1 MAARAICCR
10 RAAALAIAFAL
21 AACSAPPPTA
31 AVVATALPQ
40 PTATPV
46 PPTAAPAARVLTICL
61 ENEPASLYIFS
72 EAGRGWN
79 HVQEALRDGPIDRRS
94 FGRQPV
100 ILESLPDWEN
110 GDVTLESVLVD
121 PGAGLV
127 TANGDLDRLAAGV
140 PYWTPEMERVLAQ
153 ADKAVT
159 TIQVRVTFRLRADVR
174 WSDGAPLTADDSV
187 FGFEIGSAAA
197 TPGSKLAAWRT
208 ASYSASAEHTIT
220 WVGQPG
226 YYPADVLEH
235 LAEPLARHA
244 YGNLDAAQLLTDE
257 QANRAPLGWGAF
269 QVAQWEPGLLRLVRN
284 KYYFRAAAGLP
295 RVDEV
300 HFVTLADESA
310 ALSAVAGGECQ
321 IAVRDSWEAWE
332 DSADA
337 LLAAQASGQLAV
349 QLVPGPVLE
358 QLGFGI
364 LMAPGLQRKAGTDLF
379 QAVPLRRALAHC
391 VDREA
396 LAAAA
401 QWGQGSAAAGFVP
414 AAHPLQ
420 PAPAGSALPAY
431 DVQRGQALLD
441 AAGWLPAVDS
451 GVRYRQGR
459 ALRLRYAVNFPLSN
473 SGFLRQAVAE
483 LLRTQLRACG
493 VDLQV
498 QPFAST
504 DLYGEFPAG
513 VLFGRQ
519 FDLAQFAWLQ
529 PGEPRCE
536 LFTSAELPGLTNP
549 GGSNYTGYRSAA
561 YDSAC
566 STARFART
574 QAAARAAHWAAQQL
588 LLDELPA
595 LPLFF
600 RLRIAVAQ
608 PGVRGLQLDA
618 SQPSP
623 LWNIEELDFAAPY

>member
-1 MAARAICCR
+1 M
-10 RAAALAIAFAL
+10 
-21 AACSAPPPTA
+21 
-31 AVVATALPQ
+31 
-40 PTATPV
+40 
-46 PPTAAPAARVLTICL
+46 
-61 ENEPASLYIFS
+61 
-72 EAGRGWN
+72 
-79 HVQEALRDGPIDRRS
+79 
-94 FGRQPV
+94 
-100 ILESLPDWEN
+100 LES
-110 GDVTLESVLVD
+110 
-121 PGAGLV
+121 
-127 TANGDLDRLAAGV
+127 
-140 PYWTPEMERVLAQ
+140 
-153 ADKAVT
+153 
-159 TIQVRVTFRLRADVR
+159 
-174 WSDGAPLTADDSV
+174 
-187 FGFEIGSAAA
+187 
-197 TPGSKLAAWRT
+197 
-208 ASYSASAEHTIT
+208 
-220 WVGQPG
+220 
-226 YYPADVLEH
+226 

-244 YGNLDAAQLLTDE
+244 YGNLDAAQLLADE

-269 QVAQWEPGLLRLVRN
+269 RVAQWEPGLLRLVRN
-284 KYYFRAAAGLP
+284 KYYFRAAEGLP

-300 HFVTLADESA
+300 HFRTLPDESV

-337 LLAAQASGQLAV
+337 LLAAQSSGQLAV

-364 LMAPGLQRKAGTDLF
+364 LMAPGMQRKAGADLF
-379 QAVPLRRALAHC
+379 QAVALRQALAHC

-396 LAAAA
+396 LADAA

-414 AAHPLQ
+414 AAQPLQ
-420 PAPAGSALPAY
+420 PAPAGSALPEF
-431 DVQRGQALLD
+431 DVERGQALLQD
-441 AAGWLPAVDS
+441 AGWLPAGDS
-451 GVRYRQGR
+451 GVRFRQGR
-459 ALRLRYAVNFPLSN
+459 ALRQRYAVNFPLSN

-498 QPFAST
+498 QPFTSA

-536 LFTSAELPGLTNP
+536 LFTSAELPGAANP

-574 QAAARAAHWAAQQL
+574 RAAAQAAHAAAQQL
-588 LLDELPA
+588 LIDELPA

-600 RLRIAVAQ
+600 RLRIGVAQ

-623 LWNIEELDFAAPY
+623 LWNIEELDFAAPS

>member
-1 MAARAICCR
+1 MAAGAAR
-10 RAAALAIAFAL
+10 RGAALAFAL
-21 AACSAPPPTA
+21 LFAAACGGQPPAVAVVPTA
-31 AVVATALPQ
+31 SPQ
-40 PTATPV
+40 PTVTPV
-46 PPTAAPAARVLTICL
+46 PPTAVPAPRVLTVCL
-61 ENEPASLYIFS
+61 ENEPASLYIYS
-72 EAGRGWN
+72 AAGRGWN

-94 FGRQPV
+94 FGRQPI
-100 ILESLPDWEN
+100 ILERLPDWEN
-110 GDVTLESVLVD
+110 GDVTLESVVVAA
-121 PGAGLV
+121 GAGLV
-127 TANGDLDRLAAGV
+127 TADGDLDRVAAGV
-140 PYWTPEMERVLAQ
+140 PYWTPDMERVLAR
-153 ADKAVT
+153 ADTAVT
-159 TIQVRVTFRLRADVR
+159 TIQMRVTFRLREDVR

-187 FGFEIGSAAA
+187 FGFEIGLAAE

-208 ASYSASAEHTIT
+208 ASYSASDAHTIT

-226 YYPADVLEH
+226 YYPADVLES

-244 YGNLDAAQLLTDE
+244 YGNLDAAQLLADE

-269 QVAQWEPGLLRLVRN
+269 RVAQWEPGLLRLVRN
-284 KYYFRAAAGLP
+284 KYYFRAAEGLP

-300 HFVTLADESA
+300 HFRTLPDESV

-337 LLAAQASGQLAV
+337 LLAAQSSGQLAV

-364 LMAPGLQRKAGTDLF
+364 LMAPGMQRKAGADLF
-379 QAVPLRRALAHC
+379 QAVALRQALAHC

-396 LAAAA
+396 LADAA

-414 AAHPLQ
+414 AAQPLQ
-420 PAPAGSALPAY
+420 PAPAGSALPDF
-431 DVQRGQALLD
+431 DVERAQALLQD
-441 AAGWLPAVDS
+441 AGWLPAGDS
-451 GVRYRQGR
+451 GVRFKQGR

-498 QPFAST
+498 QPFTSA

-536 LFTSAELPGLTNP
+536 LFTSAELPGAANP

-574 QAAARAAHWAAQQL
+574 RAAAQAAHAAAQQL
-588 LLDELPA
+588 LIDELPA

-600 RLRIAVAQ
+600 RLRIGVAQ

-623 LWNIEELDFAAPY
+623 LWNIEELDFAAPS

>member
-1 MAARAICCR
+1 MAAGAAR
-10 RAAALAIAFAL
+10 RGAALAFAL
-21 AACSAPPPTA
+21 LFAAACGGQPPAVAVVPTA
-31 AVVATALPQ
+31 SPH
-40 PTATPV
+40 PTVTPV
-46 PPTAAPAARVLTICL
+46 PPTAVPAPRVLTVCL
-61 ENEPASLYIFS
+61 ENEPVSLYIYS
-72 EAGRGWN
+72 AAGRGWN

-94 FGRQPV
+94 FGRQPI
-100 ILESLPDWEN
+100 ILERLPDWEN
-110 GDVTLESVLVD
+110 GDVTLESVVVAA
-121 PGAGLV
+121 GAGLV
-127 TANGDLDRLAAGV
+127 TADGDLDRLAAGV
-140 PYWTPEMERVLAQ
+140 PYWTPDMERVLAQ
-153 ADKAVT
+153 ADTAVT
-159 TIQVRVTFRLRADVR
+159 TIQMRVTFRLREDVR

-187 FGFEIGSAAA
+187 FGFEIGSAAE
-197 TPGSKLAAWRT
+197 TPASKLAAWRT
-208 ASYSASAEHTIT
+208 ASYSASDAHTIT

-226 YYPADVLEH
+226 YYPADVLES

-244 YGNLDAAQLLTDE
+244 YGNLDAAQLLADE

-269 QVAQWEPGLLRLVRN
+269 RVAQWEPGLLRLVRN
-284 KYYFRAAAGLP
+284 KYYFRAAEGLP

-300 HFVTLADESA
+300 HFRTLPDESV

-337 LLAAQASGQLAV
+337 LLAAQSSGQLAV

-364 LMAPGLQRKAGTDLF
+364 LMAPGLQRKAGADLF
-379 QAVPLRRALAHC
+379 QAVALRQALAHC

-396 LAAAA
+396 LADAA

-414 AAHPLQ
+414 AAQPLQ
-420 PAPAGSALPAY
+420 PAPAGSALPEF
-431 DVQRGQALLD
+431 DVERGQALLQD
-441 AAGWLPAVDS
+441 AGWLPAGDS
-451 GVRYRQGR
+451 GVRFKQGR

-498 QPFAST
+498 QPFTSA

-536 LFTSAELPGLTNP
+536 LFTSAELPGAANP

-574 QAAARAAHWAAQQL
+574 RAAAQAAHAAAQQL
-588 LLDELPA
+588 LIDELPA

-600 RLRIAVAQ
+600 RLRIGVAQ

-623 LWNIEELDFAAPY
+623 LWNIEELDFAAPS

>member
-1 MAARAICCR
+1 MAAGAAR
-10 RAAALAIAFAL
+10 RGAALAFAL
-21 AACSAPPPTA
+21 LFAAACGGQPPAVAVVPTA
-31 AVVATALPQ
+31 SPQ
-40 PTATPV
+40 PTVTPV
-46 PPTAAPAARVLTICL
+46 PPTAVPAPRVLTVCL
-61 ENEPASLYIFS
+61 ENEPASLYIYS
-72 EAGRGWN
+72 AAGRGWN

-94 FGRQPV
+94 FGRQPI
-100 ILESLPDWEN
+100 ILERLPDWEN
-110 GDVTLESVLVD
+110 GDVTLESVVVAA
-121 PGAGLV
+121 GAGLV
-127 TANGDLDRLAAGV
+127 TADGDLDRLAAGV
-140 PYWTPEMERVLAQ
+140 QYWTPDMERALAR
-153 ADKAVT
+153 ADTAVT
-159 TIQVRVTFRLRADVR
+159 TIQMRVTFRLREDVR

-187 FGFEIGSAAA
+187 FGFEIGSAAE
-197 TPGSKLAAWRT
+197 TPASKLAAWRT
-208 ASYSASAEHTIT
+208 ASYSASDAHTIT

-226 YYPADVLEH
+226 YYPADVLES

-244 YGNLDAAQLLTDE
+244 YGNLDAAQLLADE

-269 QVAQWEPGLLRLVRN
+269 RVAQWEPGLLRLVRN
-284 KYYFRAAAGLP
+284 KYYFRAAEGLP

-300 HFVTLADESA
+300 HFRTLPDESV

-337 LLAAQASGQLAV
+337 LLAAQSSGQLAV

-364 LMAPGLQRKAGTDLF
+364 LMAPGLQRKAGADLF
-379 QAVPLRRALAHC
+379 QAVALRQALAHC

-396 LAAAA
+396 LADAA

-414 AAHPLQ
+414 AAQPLQ
-420 PAPAGSALPAY
+420 PAPAGSALPEF
-431 DVQRGQALLD
+431 DVERAQALLQD
-441 AAGWLPAVDS
+441 AGWLPAGDS
-451 GVRYRQGR
+451 GVRFKLGR

-483 LLRTQLRACG
+483 MLRSQLRACG

-498 QPFAST
+498 QPFTSA

-536 LFTSAELPGLTNP
+536 LFTSAELPGAANP

-574 QAAARAAHWAAQQL
+574 RAAAQAAHAVAQQL
-588 LLDELPA
+588 LIDELPA

-600 RLRIAVAQ
+600 RLRIGVAQ

-623 LWNIEELDFAAPY
+623 LWNIEELDFAAPS

>member
-1 MAARAICCR
+1 MAAGAAR
-10 RAAALAIAFAL
+10 RGAALAFAL
-21 AACSAPPPTA
+21 LFAAACGGQPPAVAVVPTA
-31 AVVATALPQ
+31 SPQ
-40 PTATPV
+40 PTVTPV
-46 PPTAAPAARVLTICL
+46 PPTAVPAPRVLTVCL

-72 EAGRGWN
+72 AAGRGWN

-94 FGRQPV
+94 FGRQPI
-100 ILESLPDWEN
+100 ILERLPDWEN
-110 GDVTLESVLVD
+110 GDVTLESVVVAA
-121 PGAGLV
+121 GAGLV
-127 TANGDLDRLAAGV
+127 TADGDLDRVAAGV
-140 PYWTPEMERVLAQ
+140 PYWTPDLERVLAR
-153 ADKAVT
+153 ADTAVT
-159 TIQVRVTFRLRADVR
+159 TIQMRVTFRLREDVR

-187 FGFEIGSAAA
+187 FGFEIGSAAE
-197 TPGSKLAAWRT
+197 TPGSKLVAWRT
-208 ASYSASAEHTIT
+208 ASYSASGAHTIT

-226 YYPADVLEH
+226 YYPADVLES

-269 QVAQWEPGLLRLVRN
+269 RVAQWEPGLLRLVRN
-284 KYYFRAAAGLP
+284 KYYFRAAEGLP

-300 HFVTLADESA
+300 HFRTLPDESV

-337 LLAAQASGQLAV
+337 LLAAQSSGQLAV

-364 LMAPGLQRKAGTDLF
+364 LMAPGMQRKAGADLF
-379 QAVPLRRALAHC
+379 QAVALRQALAHC

-396 LAAAA
+396 LADAA

-414 AAHPLQ
+414 AAQPLQ
-420 PAPAGSALPAY
+420 LAPAGSELPEF
-431 DVQRGQALLD
+431 DVERAQALLQD
-441 AAGWLPAVDS
+441 AGWLPAGDS
-451 GVRYRQGR
+451 GVRFKQGR

-498 QPFAST
+498 QPFTSA

-536 LFTSAELPGLTNP
+536 LFTSAELPGAANP

-574 QAAARAAHWAAQQL
+574 RAAAQAAHAAAQQL
-588 LLDELPA
+588 LIDELPA

-600 RLRIAVAQ
+600 RLRIGVAQ

-623 LWNIEELDFAAPY
+623 LWNIEELDFAAPS

>member
-1 MAARAICCR
+1 MAAGAAR
-10 RAAALAIAFAL
+10 RGAALAFAL
-21 AACSAPPPTA
+21 LFAAACGGQPPAVAVVPTA
-31 AVVATALPQ
+31 SPH
-40 PTATPV
+40 PTVTPV
-46 PPTAAPAARVLTICL
+46 PPTAVPAPRVLTVCL
-61 ENEPASLYIFS
+61 ENEPASLYIYS
-72 EAGRGWN
+72 AAGRGWN

-94 FGRQPV
+94 FGRQPI
-100 ILESLPDWEN
+100 ILERLPDWEN
-110 GDVTLESVLVD
+110 GDVTLESVVVAA
-121 PGAGLV
+121 GAGLV
-127 TANGDLDRLAAGV
+127 TADGDLDRVAAGV
-140 PYWTPEMERVLAQ
+140 PYWTPDMERVLAR
-153 ADKAVT
+153 ADTAVT
-159 TIQVRVTFRLRADVR
+159 TIQMRVTFRLREDVR

-187 FGFEIGSAAA
+187 FGFEIGSAAE

-208 ASYSASAEHTIT
+208 ASYSASDAHTIT

-226 YYPADVLEH
+226 YYPADVLES

-244 YGNLDAAQLLTDE
+244 YGNLDAAQLLADE

-269 QVAQWEPGLLRLVRN
+269 RVAQWEPGLLRLVRN
-284 KYYFRAAAGLP
+284 KYYFRAAEGLP

-300 HFVTLADESA
+300 HFRTLPDESV

-337 LLAAQASGQLAV
+337 LLAAQSSGQLAV

-364 LMAPGLQRKAGTDLF
+364 LMAPGMQRKAGADLF
-379 QAVPLRRALAHC
+379 QAVALRQALAHC

-396 LAAAA
+396 LADAA

-414 AAHPLQ
+414 AAQPLQ
-420 PAPAGSALPAY
+420 PAPAGSALPEF
-431 DVQRGQALLD
+431 DVERAQALLQD
-441 AAGWLPAVDS
+441 AGWLPAGDS
-451 GVRYRQGR
+451 GVRFKQGR

-498 QPFAST
+498 QPFTSA

-536 LFTSAELPGLTNP
+536 LFTSAELPGAANP

-574 QAAARAAHWAAQQL
+574 RAAAQAAHAAAQQL
-588 LLDELPA
+588 LIDELPA

-600 RLRIAVAQ
+600 RLRIGVAQ

-623 LWNIEELDFAAPY
+623 LWNIEELDFAAPS

>member
-10 RAAALAIAFAL
+10 RAAALSIAFAL

-110 GDVTLESVLVD
+110 GDVTLESVLVE

-127 TANGDLDRLAAGV
+127 TADGDLDRLAAGV
-140 PYWTPEMERVLAQ
+140 SYWTPEMERVLAQ

-208 ASYSASAEHTIT
+208 ASYSASAEHTIS

-401 QWGQGSAAAGFVP
+401 QWSQGSAAAGFVP

-623 LWNIEELDFAAPY
+623 LWNIEELDFAAPS

>member
-1 MAARAICCR
+1 MAAGAAR
-10 RAAALAIAFAL
+10 RGAALAFAL
-21 AACSAPPPTA
+21 LFAAACGGQPPAVAVVPTA
-31 AVVATALPQ
+31 SPQ
-40 PTATPV
+40 PTVTPV
-46 PPTAAPAARVLTICL
+46 PPTAVPAPRVLTVCL

-72 EAGRGWN
+72 AAGRGWN

-94 FGRQPV
+94 FGRQPI
-100 ILESLPDWEN
+100 ILERLPDWEN
-110 GDVTLESVLVD
+110 GDVTLESVVVAA
-121 PGAGLV
+121 GAGLV
-127 TANGDLDRLAAGV
+127 TADGDLDRVAAGV
-140 PYWTPEMERVLAQ
+140 PYWTPDLERVLAR
-153 ADKAVT
+153 ADTAVT
-159 TIQVRVTFRLRADVR
+159 TIQMRVTFRLREDVR

-187 FGFEIGSAAA
+187 FGFEIGSAAE
-197 TPGSKLAAWRT
+197 TPGSKLVAWRT
-208 ASYSASAEHTIT
+208 ASYSASDVHTIT

-226 YYPADVLEH
+226 YYPADVLES

-269 QVAQWEPGLLRLVRN
+269 RVAQWEPGLLRLVRN
-284 KYYFRAAAGLP
+284 KYYFRAAEGLP

-300 HFVTLADESA
+300 HFRTLPDESV

-337 LLAAQASGQLAV
+337 LLAAQSSGQLAV

-364 LMAPGLQRKAGTDLF
+364 LMAPGMQRKAGADLF
-379 QAVPLRRALAHC
+379 QAVALRQALAHC

-396 LAAAA
+396 LADAA

-414 AAHPLQ
+414 AAQPLQ
-420 PAPAGSALPAY
+420 PAPAGSALPEF
-431 DVQRGQALLD
+431 DVERAQALLQD
-441 AAGWLPAVDS
+441 AGWLPAGDS
-451 GVRYRQGR
+451 GVRFKQGR

-498 QPFAST
+498 QPFTSA

-536 LFTSAELPGLTNP
+536 LFTSAELPGAANP

-561 YDSAC
+561 YDTAC

-574 QAAARAAHWAAQQL
+574 RAAAQAAHAAAQQL
-588 LLDELPA
+588 LIDELPA

-600 RLRIAVAQ
+600 RLRIGVAQ

-623 LWNIEELDFAAPY
+623 LWNIEELDFAAPS

>member
-1 MAARAICCR
+1 MAAGAAR
-10 RAAALAIAFAL
+10 RGAALAFAL
-21 AACSAPPPTA
+21 LFAAACGGQPPAVAVVPTA
-31 AVVATALPQ
+31 SPQ
-40 PTATPV
+40 PTVTPV
-46 PPTAAPAARVLTICL
+46 PPTAVPAPRVLTVCL
-61 ENEPASLYIFS
+61 ENEPASLYIYS
-72 EAGRGWN
+72 AAGRGWN

-94 FGRQPV
+94 FGRQPI
-100 ILESLPDWEN
+100 ILERLPDWEN
-110 GDVTLESVLVD
+110 GDVTLESVVVAA
-121 PGAGLV
+121 GAGLV
-127 TANGDLDRLAAGV
+127 TADGDLDRVAAGV
-140 PYWTPEMERVLAQ
+140 PYWTPDMERVLAR
-153 ADKAVT
+153 ADTAVT
-159 TIQVRVTFRLRADVR
+159 TIQMRVTFRLREDVR

-187 FGFEIGSAAA
+187 FGFEIGSAAE

-208 ASYSASAEHTIT
+208 ASYSASDAHTIT

-226 YYPADVLEH
+226 YYPADVLES

-244 YGNLDAAQLLTDE
+244 YGNLDAAQLLADE

-269 QVAQWEPGLLRLVRN
+269 RVAQWEPGLLRLVRN
-284 KYYFRAAAGLP
+284 KYYFRAAEGLP

-300 HFVTLADESA
+300 HFRTLPDESV

-337 LLAAQASGQLAV
+337 LLAAQSSGQLAV

-364 LMAPGLQRKAGTDLF
+364 LMAPGLQRKAGADLF
-379 QAVPLRRALAHC
+379 QAVALRQALAHC

-396 LAAAA
+396 LADAA

-414 AAHPLQ
+414 AAQPLQ
-420 PAPAGSALPAY
+420 PAPAGSALPEF
-431 DVQRGQALLD
+431 DVERGQALLQD
-441 AAGWLPAVDS
+441 AGWLPAGDS
-451 GVRYRQGR
+451 GVRFKQGR

-498 QPFAST
+498 QPFTSA

-536 LFTSAELPGLTNP
+536 LFTSAELPGAANP

-574 QAAARAAHWAAQQL
+574 RAAAQAAHAAAQQL
-588 LLDELPA
+588 LIDELPA

-600 RLRIAVAQ
+600 RLRIGVAQ

-618 SQPSP
+618 SQTSP
-623 LWNIEELDFAAPY
+623 IWNIEELDYAAPE

>member
-1 MAARAICCR
+1 MAAGAAR
-10 RAAALAIAFAL
+10 RGAALAFAL
-21 AACSAPPPTA
+21 LFAAACGGQPPAVAVVPTA
-31 AVVATALPQ
+31 SPQ
-40 PTATPV
+40 PTVTPV
-46 PPTAAPAARVLTICL
+46 PPTAVSAPRVLTVCV

-72 EAGRGWN
+72 AASRGWN

-94 FGRQPV
+94 FGRQPI
-100 ILESLPDWEN
+100 ILERLPDWEN
-110 GDVTLESVLVD
+110 GDVTLESVVVAA
-121 PGAGLV
+121 GAGLV
-127 TANGDLDRLAAGV
+127 TADGDLDRLAAGV
-140 PYWTPEMERVLAQ
+140 PYWTPDMDRALAR
-153 ADKAVT
+153 ADTAVT
-159 TIQVRVTFRLRADVR
+159 TIQMRVTFRLREDVR

-187 FGFEIGSAAA
+187 FGFEIGSAAE

-208 ASYSASAEHTIT
+208 ASYSASDVHTIT

-226 YYPADVLEH
+226 YYPADLLES

-244 YGNLDAAQLLTDE
+244 YGNLDAAQLLADE

-269 QVAQWEPGLLRLVRN
+269 RVAQWEPGLLRLVRN
-284 KYYFRAAAGLP
+284 KYYFRAAEGLP

-300 HFVTLADESA
+300 HFRTLPDESV

-337 LLAAQASGQLAV
+337 LLAAQSSGQLAV

-364 LMAPGLQRKAGTDLF
+364 LMAPGMQRKAGADLF
-379 QAVPLRRALAHC
+379 QAVALRQALAHC

-396 LAAAA
+396 LADAA

-414 AAHPLQ
+414 AAQPLQ
-420 PAPAGSALPAY
+420 PAPARSALPEF
-431 DVQRGQALLD
+431 DVERGQALLQD
-441 AAGWLPAVDS
+441 AGWLPAGDS
-451 GVRYRQGR
+451 GVRFKLGR

-498 QPFAST
+498 QPFTSA

-529 PGEPRCE
+529 PGEQRCE
-536 LFTSAELPGLTNP
+536 LFTSAELPGAANP

-574 QAAARAAHWAAQQL
+574 RAAAQAAHAAAQQQL
-588 LLDELPA
+588 IDELPA

-600 RLRIAVAQ
+600 RLRIGVAQ

-623 LWNIEELDFAAPY
+623 LWNIEELDFAAPS

>member
-1 MAARAICCR
+1 MAAGAAR
-10 RAAALAIAFAL
+10 RGAALAFAL
-21 AACSAPPPTA
+21 LFAAACGGQPPAVAVVPTA
-31 AVVATALPQ
+31 SPQ
-40 PTATPV
+40 PTVTPV
-46 PPTAAPAARVLTICL
+46 PPTAVPAPRVLTVCL
-61 ENEPASLYIFS
+61 ENEPASLYIYS
-72 EAGRGWN
+72 AAGRGWN

-94 FGRQPV
+94 FGRQPI
-100 ILESLPDWEN
+100 ILERLPDWEN
-110 GDVTLESVLVD
+110 GDVTLESVVVAA
-121 PGAGLV
+121 GAGLV
-127 TANGDLDRLAAGV
+127 TADGDLDRLAAGV
-140 PYWTPEMERVLAQ
+140 PSWTPDMERVLAR
-153 ADKAVT
+153 ADTAVT
-159 TIQVRVTFRLRADVR
+159 TIQMRVTFRLRKDVR

-187 FGFEIGSAAA
+187 FGFEIGSAAE
-197 TPGSKLAAWRT
+197 TPGSKLVAWRT
-208 ASYSASAEHTIT
+208 ASYSASDVHTIT

-226 YYPADVLEH
+226 YYPADVLES

-269 QVAQWEPGLLRLVRN
+269 RVAQWEPGLLRLVRN
-284 KYYFRAAAGLP
+284 KYYFRAAEGLP

-300 HFVTLADESA
+300 HFRTLPDESV

-337 LLAAQASGQLAV
+337 LLAAQSSGQLAV

-364 LMAPGLQRKAGTDLF
+364 LMAPGMQRKAGADLF
-379 QAVPLRRALAHC
+379 QAVALRQALAHC

-396 LAAAA
+396 LADAA

-414 AAHPLQ
+414 AAQPLQ
-420 PAPAGSALPAY
+420 PAPAGSALPEF
-431 DVQRGQALLD
+431 DVERGQALLQD
-441 AAGWLPAVDS
+441 AGWLPAGDS
-451 GVRYRQGR
+451 GVRFKQGR

-498 QPFAST
+498 QPFTSA

-536 LFTSAELPGLTNP
+536 LFTSAELPGAANP

-574 QAAARAAHWAAQQL
+574 RAAAQAAHAAAQQL
-588 LLDELPA
+588 LIDELPA

-600 RLRIAVAQ
+600 RLRIGVAQ

-623 LWNIEELDFAAPY
+623 LWNIEELDFAAPS

>member
-31 AVVATALPQ
+31 AVVATALLQ

-110 GDVTLESVLVD
+110 GDVTLESVLVE

-127 TANGDLDRLAAGV
+127 TADGDLDRLAAGV
-140 PYWTPEMERVLAQ
+140 SYWTPEMERVLAQ

-208 ASYSASAEHTIT
+208 ASYSASAEHTIS

-332 DSADA
+332 DSGDA

-600 RLRIAVAQ
+600 RLRIGVAQ

-623 LWNIEELDFAAPY
+623 LWNIEELDFAAPS

>member
-1 MAARAICCR
+1 MAAGAAR
-10 RAAALAIAFAL
+10 RGAALAFAL
-21 AACSAPPPTA
+21 LFAAACGGQPLAVAVVPTA
-31 AVVATALPQ
+31 SPQ
-40 PTATPV
+40 PTVTPV
-46 PPTAAPAARVLTICL
+46 PPTAVPAPRVLTVCL
-61 ENEPASLYIFS
+61 ENEPASLYIYS
-72 EAGRGWN
+72 AAGRGWN

-94 FGRQPV
+94 FGRQPI
-100 ILESLPDWEN
+100 ILERLPDWEN
-110 GDVTLESVLVD
+110 GDVTLESVVVAA
-121 PGAGLV
+121 GAGLV
-127 TANGDLDRLAAGV
+127 TADGDLDRVAAGV
-140 PYWTPEMERVLAQ
+140 PYWTPDLERVLAR
-153 ADKAVT
+153 ADTAVT
-159 TIQVRVTFRLRADVR
+159 TIQMRVTFRLREDVR

-208 ASYSASAEHTIT
+208 ASYSASDVHTIT

-226 YYPADVLEH
+226 YYPADLLES

-244 YGNLDAAQLLTDE
+244 YGNLDAAQLLADE

-269 QVAQWEPGLLRLVRN
+269 RVAQWEPGLLRLVRN
-284 KYYFRAAAGLP
+284 KYYFRAAEGLP

-300 HFVTLADESA
+300 HFRTLPDESV

-337 LLAAQASGQLAV
+337 LLAAQSSGQLAV

-364 LMAPGLQRKAGTDLF
+364 LMAPGMQRKAGADLF
-379 QAVPLRRALAHC
+379 QAVALRQALAHC

-396 LAAAA
+396 LADAA

-414 AAHPLQ
+414 AAQPLQ
-420 PAPAGSALPAY
+420 PAPAGSALPEF
-431 DVQRGQALLD
+431 DVERGQALLQD
-441 AAGWLPAVDS
+441 AGWLPAGDS
-451 GVRYRQGR
+451 GVRFKQGR

-498 QPFAST
+498 QPFTSA

-536 LFTSAELPGLTNP
+536 LFTSAELPGAANP

-574 QAAARAAHWAAQQL
+574 RAAAQAAHAAAQQL
-588 LLDELPA
+588 LIDELPA

-600 RLRIAVAQ
+600 RLRIGVAQ

-623 LWNIEELDFAAPY
+623 LWNIEELDFAAPS

>member
-1 MAARAICCR
+1 MAAGAAR
-10 RAAALAIAFAL
+10 RGAALAFAFLFA
-21 AACSAPPPTA
+21 AACGGQPPAVAVVPTA
-31 AVVATALPQ
+31 SPQ
-40 PTATPV
+40 PTVTPV
-46 PPTAAPAARVLTICL
+46 PPTAVPAPRVLTVCL
-61 ENEPASLYIFS
+61 ENEPASLYIYS
-72 EAGRGWN
+72 AAGRGWN

-94 FGRQPV
+94 FGRQPI
-100 ILESLPDWEN
+100 ILERLPDWEN
-110 GDVTLESVLVD
+110 GDVTLESVVVAA
-121 PGAGLV
+121 GAGLV
-127 TANGDLDRLAAGV
+127 TADGDLDRVAAGV
-140 PYWTPEMERVLAQ
+140 PYWTPDLERVLAR
-153 ADKAVT
+153 ADTAVT
-159 TIQVRVTFRLRADVR
+159 TIQMRVTFRLREDVR

-187 FGFEIGSAAA
+187 FGFEIGSAAE
-197 TPGSKLAAWRT
+197 TPGSKLVAWRT
-208 ASYSASAEHTIT
+208 ASYSASDAHTIT

-226 YYPADVLEH
+226 YYPADVLES

-244 YGNLDAAQLLTDE
+244 YGNLDAAQLLADE

-269 QVAQWEPGLLRLVRN
+269 RVAQWEPGLLRLVRN
-284 KYYFRAAAGLP
+284 KYYFRAAEGLP

-300 HFVTLADESA
+300 HFRTLPDESV

-337 LLAAQASGQLAV
+337 LLAAQSSGQLAV

-364 LMAPGLQRKAGTDLF
+364 LMAPGMQRKAGADLF
-379 QAVPLRRALAHC
+379 QAVALRQALAHC

-396 LAAAA
+396 LADAA

-414 AAHPLQ
+414 AAQPLQ
-420 PAPAGSALPAY
+420 LAPAGSELLEF
-431 DVQRGQALLD
+431 DVERAQALLQD
-441 AAGWLPAVDS
+441 AGWLPAGDS
-451 GVRYRQGR
+451 GVRFKQGR

-498 QPFAST
+498 QPFTSA

-536 LFTSAELPGLTNP
+536 LFTSAELPGAANP

-574 QAAARAAHWAAQQL
+574 RAAAQAAHAAAQQL
-588 LLDELPA
+588 LIDELPA

-600 RLRIAVAQ
+600 RLRIGVAQ

-623 LWNIEELDFAAPY
+623 LWNIEELDFAAPS

>member
-1 MAARAICCR
+1 MAAGAAR
-10 RAAALAIAFAL
+10 RGAALAFAL
-21 AACSAPPPTA
+21 LFAAACGGQPPAVAVVPTA
-31 AVVATALPQ
+31 SPQ
-40 PTATPV
+40 PTVTPV
-46 PPTAAPAARVLTICL
+46 PPTAVSAPRVLTVCL

-72 EAGRGWN
+72 AAGRGWN

-94 FGRQPV
+94 FGRQPI
-100 ILESLPDWEN
+100 ILERLPDWEN
-110 GDVTLESVLVD
+110 GDVTLESVVVAA
-121 PGAGLV
+121 GAGLV
-127 TANGDLDRLAAGV
+127 TADGDLDRLAAGV
-140 PYWTPEMERVLAQ
+140 PYWTPDMERALAR
-153 ADKAVT
+153 ADTAVT
-159 TIQVRVTFRLRADVR
+159 TIQMRVTFRLREDVR

-187 FGFEIGSAAA
+187 FGFEIGSAAE
-197 TPGSKLAAWRT
+197 TPASKLAAWRT
-208 ASYSASAEHTIT
+208 ASYSASDAHTIT

-226 YYPADVLEH
+226 YYPADVLES

-244 YGNLDAAQLLTDE
+244 YGNLDAAQLLADE

-269 QVAQWEPGLLRLVRN
+269 RVAQWEPGLLRLVRN
-284 KYYFRAAAGLP
+284 KYYFRAAEGLP

-300 HFVTLADESA
+300 HFRTLPDESV

-337 LLAAQASGQLAV
+337 LLAAQSSGQLAV

-364 LMAPGLQRKAGTDLF
+364 LMAPGLQRKAGADLF
-379 QAVPLRRALAHC
+379 QAVALRQALAHC

-396 LAAAA
+396 LADAA

-414 AAHPLQ
+414 AAQPLQ
-420 PAPAGSALPAY
+420 PAPARSALPEF
-431 DVQRGQALLD
+431 DVERGQALLQD
-441 AAGWLPAVDS
+441 AGWLPAGDS
-451 GVRYRQGR
+451 GVRFKQGR

-498 QPFAST
+498 QPFTSA

-536 LFTSAELPGLTNP
+536 LFTSAELPGAANP

-574 QAAARAAHWAAQQL
+574 RAAAQAAHAAAQQQL
-588 LLDELPA
+588 IDELPA

-600 RLRIAVAQ
+600 RLRIGVAQ

-623 LWNIEELDFAAPY
+623 LWNIEELDFAAPS

>member
-1 MAARAICCR
+1 MAAGAAR
-10 RAAALAIAFAL
+10 RGAALAFAL
-21 AACSAPPPTA
+21 LFAAACGGQPLAVAVVPTA
-31 AVVATALPQ
+31 SPQ
-40 PTATPV
+40 PTVTPV
-46 PPTAAPAARVLTICL
+46 PPTAVPAPRVLTVCL
-61 ENEPASLYIFS
+61 ENEPASLYIYS
-72 EAGRGWN
+72 AAGRGWN

-94 FGRQPV
+94 FGRQPI
-100 ILESLPDWEN
+100 ILERLPDWEN
-110 GDVTLESVLVD
+110 GDVTLESVVVAA
-121 PGAGLV
+121 GAGLV
-127 TANGDLDRLAAGV
+127 TADGDLDRLAAGV
-140 PYWTPEMERVLAQ
+140 PYWTPDMERVLAR
-153 ADKAVT
+153 ADTAVT
-159 TIQVRVTFRLRADVR
+159 TIQMRVTFRLREDVR

-208 ASYSASAEHTIT
+208 ASYSASDAHTIT

-226 YYPADVLEH
+226 YYPADVLES

-244 YGNLDAAQLLTDE
+244 YGNLDAAQLLADE

-269 QVAQWEPGLLRLVRN
+269 RVAQWEPGLLRLVRN
-284 KYYFRAAAGLP
+284 KYYFRAAEGLP

-300 HFVTLADESA
+300 HFRTLPDESV

-337 LLAAQASGQLAV
+337 LLAAQSSGQLAV

-364 LMAPGLQRKAGTDLF
+364 LMAPGLQRKAGADLF
-379 QAVPLRRALAHC
+379 QAVALRQALAHC

-396 LAAAA
+396 LADAA

-414 AAHPLQ
+414 AAQPLQ
-420 PAPAGSALPAY
+420 PAPAGSALPEF
-431 DVQRGQALLD
+431 DVERAQALLQD
-441 AAGWLPAVDS
+441 AGWLPAGDS
-451 GVRYRQGR
+451 GVRFKQGR

-498 QPFAST
+498 QPFTSA

-536 LFTSAELPGLTNP
+536 LFTSAELPGAANP

-574 QAAARAAHWAAQQL
+574 RAAAQAAHAAAQQL
-588 LLDELPA
+588 LIDELPA

-600 RLRIAVAQ
+600 RLRIGVAQ

-623 LWNIEELDFAAPY
+623 LWNIEELDFAAPS

>member
-31 AVVATALPQ
+31 VVVATALPL

-46 PPTAAPAARVLTICL
+46 PPTALPAPRVLTVCL

-72 EAGRGWN
+72 ESGRGWN
-79 HVQEALRDGPIDRRS
+79 HVQEALRDGPIDRRG

-100 ILESLPDWEN
+100 ILQRLPDWEN
-110 GDVTLESVLVD
+110 GDVTLDSVVVQ

-127 TANGDLDRLAAGV
+127 TADGDLDRLVAGV
-140 PYWTPEMERVLAQ
+140 PYWTPEMERALGQ
-153 ADKAVT
+153 TDKAIT
-159 TIQVRVTFRLRADVR
+159 TIQVRVTFRLREDVR

-187 FGFEIGSAAA
+187 FGFEIGSDAA

-208 ASYSASAEHTIT
+208 ASYSASAEHTIS

-235 LAEPLARHA
+235 FAEPLARHA
-244 YGNLDAAQLLTDE
+244 YGDLDAAQLLTDE

-269 QVAQWEPGLLRLVRN
+269 QVMQWEPGLLRLVRN

-300 HFVTLADESA
+300 HFVPQADESA

-337 LLAAQASGQLAV
+337 LLAAQSSAQLAV

-364 LMAPGLQRKAGTDLF
+364 LMASGLQRKAGTELF

-420 PAPAGSALPAY
+420 PAPAGSTLPEY

-473 SGFLRQAVAE
+473 SGFLRQSVAE

-498 QPFAST
+498 QPFTSS

-536 LFTSAELPGLTNP
+536 LFTSAELPGAANP

-574 QAAARAAHWAAQQL
+574 QADAQAAQWAAQQL

-600 RLRIAVAQ
+600 RLRIGVAQ

-623 LWNIEELDFAAPY
+623 LWNIEELDYAAPD

>member
-1 MAARAICCR
+1 MAAGAAR
-10 RAAALAIAFAL
+10 RGAALAFAL
-21 AACSAPPPTA
+21 LFAAACGGQPPAVAVVPTA
-31 AVVATALPQ
+31 SPQ
-40 PTATPV
+40 PTVTPV
-46 PPTAAPAARVLTICL
+46 PPTAVPAPRVLTVCL
-61 ENEPASLYIFS
+61 ENEPASLYIYS
-72 EAGRGWN
+72 AAGRGWN

-94 FGRQPV
+94 FGRQPI
-100 ILESLPDWEN
+100 ILERLPDWEN
-110 GDVTLESVLVD
+110 GDVTLESVVVAA
-121 PGAGLV
+121 GAGLV
-127 TANGDLDRLAAGV
+127 TADGDLDRLAAGV
-140 PYWTPEMERVLAQ
+140 PYWTPDLERVLAR
-153 ADKAVT
+153 ADTAVT
-159 TIQVRVTFRLRADVR
+159 TIQMRVTFRLREDVR

-187 FGFEIGSAAA
+187 FGFEIGSAAE
-197 TPGSKLAAWRT
+197 TPGSKLVAWRT
-208 ASYSASAEHTIT
+208 ASYSASDVHTIT

-226 YYPADVLEH
+226 YYPADLLES

-244 YGNLDAAQLLTDE
+244 YGNLDAAQLLADE

-269 QVAQWEPGLLRLVRN
+269 RVAQWEPGLLRLVRN
-284 KYYFRAAAGLP
+284 KYYFRAAEGLP

-300 HFVTLADESA
+300 HFRTLPDESV

-337 LLAAQASGQLAV
+337 LLAAQSSGQLAV

-364 LMAPGLQRKAGTDLF
+364 LMAPGMQRKAGADLF
-379 QAVPLRRALAHC
+379 QAVALRQALAHC

-396 LAAAA
+396 LADAA

-414 AAHPLQ
+414 AAQPLQ
-420 PAPAGSALPAY
+420 PAPAGSALPEF
-431 DVQRGQALLD
+431 DVERGQALLQD
-441 AAGWLPAVDS
+441 AGWLPAGDS
-451 GVRYRQGR
+451 GVRFKQGR

-498 QPFAST
+498 QPFTSA

-536 LFTSAELPGLTNP
+536 LFTSAELPGAANP

-566 STARFART
+566 STARCART
-574 QAAARAAHWAAQQL
+574 RAAAQAAHAAAQQQL
-588 LLDELPA
+588 IDELPA

-600 RLRIAVAQ
+600 RLRIGVAQ
-608 PGVRGLQLDA
+608 P
-618 SQPSP
+618 
-623 LWNIEELDFAAPY
+623 

>member
-1 MAARAICCR
+1 MAAGAAR
-10 RAAALAIAFAL
+10 RGAALAFAL
-21 AACSAPPPTA
+21 LFAAACGGQPPAVAVVPTA
-31 AVVATALPQ
+31 SPQ
-40 PTATPV
+40 PTVTPV
-46 PPTAAPAARVLTICL
+46 PPTAVSAPRVLTVCL

-72 EAGRGWN
+72 AAGRGWN

-94 FGRQPV
+94 FGRQPI
-100 ILESLPDWEN
+100 ILERLPDWEN
-110 GDVTLESVLVD
+110 GDVTLESVVVAA
-121 PGAGLV
+121 GAGLV
-127 TANGDLDRLAAGV
+127 TADGDLDRVAAGV
-140 PYWTPEMERVLAQ
+140 PYWTPDLERVLAR
-153 ADKAVT
+153 ADTAVT
-159 TIQVRVTFRLRADVR
+159 TIQMRVTFRLREDVR

-187 FGFEIGSAAA
+187 FGFEIGLAAE

-208 ASYSASAEHTIT
+208 ASYSASDAHTIT

-226 YYPADVLEH
+226 YYPADVLES

-244 YGNLDAAQLLTDE
+244 YGNLDAAQLLADE

-269 QVAQWEPGLLRLVRN
+269 RVAQWEPGLLRLVRN
-284 KYYFRAAAGLP
+284 KYYFRAAEGLP

-300 HFVTLADESA
+300 HFRTLPDESV

-337 LLAAQASGQLAV
+337 LLAAQSSGQLAV

-364 LMAPGLQRKAGTDLF
+364 LMAPGLQRKAGADLF
-379 QAVPLRRALAHC
+379 QAVALRQALAHC

-396 LAAAA
+396 LADAA

-414 AAHPLQ
+414 AAQPLQ
-420 PAPAGSALPAY
+420 PAPAGSALPEF
-431 DVQRGQALLD
+431 DVERGQALLQD
-441 AAGWLPAVDS
+441 AGWLPAGDS
-451 GVRYRQGR
+451 GVRFRQGR

-498 QPFAST
+498 QPFTSA

-536 LFTSAELPGLTNP
+536 LFTSAELPGAANP

-574 QAAARAAHWAAQQL
+574 RAAAQAAHAVAQQQL
-588 LLDELPA
+588 IDELPA

-600 RLRIAVAQ
+600 RLRIGVAQ

-623 LWNIEELDFAAPY
+623 LWNIEELDFAAPS

>member
-1 MAARAICCR
+1 MAAGAAR
-10 RAAALAIAFAL
+10 RGAALAFAL
-21 AACSAPPPTA
+21 LFAAACGGQPPAVAVVPTA
-31 AVVATALPQ
+31 SPQ
-40 PTATPV
+40 PTVTPV
-46 PPTAAPAARVLTICL
+46 PPTAVPAPRVLTVCL

-72 EAGRGWN
+72 AAGRGWN

-94 FGRQPV
+94 FGRQPI
-100 ILESLPDWEN
+100 ILERLPDWEN
-110 GDVTLESVLVD
+110 GDVTLESVVVAA
-121 PGAGLV
+121 GAGLV
-127 TANGDLDRLAAGV
+127 TADGDLDRVAAGV
-140 PYWTPEMERVLAQ
+140 PYWTPDLERVLAR
-153 ADKAVT
+153 ADTAVT
-159 TIQVRVTFRLRADVR
+159 TIQMRVTFRLREDVR

-187 FGFEIGSAAA
+187 FGFEIGSAAE

-208 ASYSASAEHTIT
+208 ASYSASDAHTIT

-226 YYPADVLEH
+226 YYPADVLES

-244 YGNLDAAQLLTDE
+244 YGNLDAAQLLADE

-269 QVAQWEPGLLRLVRN
+269 RVAQWEPGLLRLVRN
-284 KYYFRAAAGLP
+284 KYYFRAAEGLP

-300 HFVTLADESA
+300 HFRTLPDESV

-337 LLAAQASGQLAV
+337 LLAAQSSGQLAV

-364 LMAPGLQRKAGTDLF
+364 LMAPGMQRKAGADLF
-379 QAVPLRRALAHC
+379 QAVALRQALAHC

-396 LAAAA
+396 LADAA

-414 AAHPLQ
+414 AAQPLQ
-420 PAPAGSALPAY
+420 PAPAGSALPDF
-431 DVQRGQALLD
+431 DVERAQALLQD
-441 AAGWLPAVDS
+441 AGWLPAGDS
-451 GVRYRQGR
+451 GVRFKQGR

-498 QPFAST
+498 QPFTSA

-536 LFTSAELPGLTNP
+536 LFTSAELPGAANP

-574 QAAARAAHWAAQQL
+574 RAAAQAAHAAAQQL
-588 LLDELPA
+588 LIDELPA

-600 RLRIAVAQ
+600 RLRIGVAQ

-623 LWNIEELDFAAPY
+623 LWNIEELDFAAPS

>member
-1 MAARAICCR
+1 MAAGAAR
-10 RAAALAIAFAL
+10 RGAALAFAL
-21 AACSAPPPTA
+21 LFAACGGQPPAVAVVPTA
-31 AVVATALPQ
+31 SPQ
-40 PTATPV
+40 PTVTPV
-46 PPTAAPAARVLTICL
+46 PPTAVPAPRVLTVCL

-72 EAGRGWN
+72 AAGRGWN

-94 FGRQPV
+94 FGRQPI
-100 ILESLPDWEN
+100 ILERLPDWEN
-110 GDVTLESVLVD
+110 GDVTLESVVVAA
-121 PGAGLV
+121 GAGLV
-127 TANGDLDRLAAGV
+127 TADGDLDRLAAGV
-140 PYWTPEMERVLAQ
+140 PYWTPDMERVLAR
-153 ADKAVT
+153 ADTAVT
-159 TIQVRVTFRLRADVR
+159 TIQMRVTFRLREDVR

-187 FGFEIGSAAA
+187 FGFEIGLAAE

-208 ASYSASAEHTIT
+208 ASYSASDAHTIT

-226 YYPADVLEH
+226 YYPADVLES

-244 YGNLDAAQLLTDE
+244 YGNLDAAQLLADE

-269 QVAQWEPGLLRLVRN
+269 RVAQWEPGLLRLVRN
-284 KYYFRAAAGLP
+284 KYYFRAAEGLP

-300 HFVTLADESA
+300 HFRTLPDESV

-337 LLAAQASGQLAV
+337 LLAAQSSGQLAV

-364 LMAPGLQRKAGTDLF
+364 LMAPGLQRKAGADLF
-379 QAVPLRRALAHC
+379 QAVALRQALAHC

-396 LAAAA
+396 LADAA

-414 AAHPLQ
+414 AAQPLQ
-420 PAPAGSALPAY
+420 PAPAGSALPEF
-431 DVQRGQALLD
+431 DVERAQALLQD
-441 AAGWLPAVDS
+441 AGWLPAGDS
-451 GVRYRQGR
+451 GVRFKQGR

-483 LLRTQLRACG
+483 MLRSQLRACG

-498 QPFAST
+498 QPFTSA

-536 LFTSAELPGLTNP
+536 LFTSAELPGAANP

-574 QAAARAAHWAAQQL
+574 RAAAQAAHAAAQQL
-588 LLDELPA
+588 LIDELPA

-600 RLRIAVAQ
+600 RLRIGVAQ

-623 LWNIEELDFAAPY
+623 LWNIEELDFAAPS

>member
-1 MAARAICCR
+1 MAAGAAR
-10 RAAALAIAFAL
+10 RGAALAFAL
-21 AACSAPPPTA
+21 LFAAACGGQPLAVAVVPTA
-31 AVVATALPQ
+31 SPQ
-40 PTATPV
+40 PTVTPV
-46 PPTAAPAARVLTICL
+46 PPTAVPAPRVLTVCL
-61 ENEPASLYIFS
+61 ENEPASLYIYS
-72 EAGRGWN
+72 AAGRGWN

-94 FGRQPV
+94 FGRQPI
-100 ILESLPDWEN
+100 ILERLPDWEN
-110 GDVTLESVLVD
+110 GDVTLESVVVAA
-121 PGAGLV
+121 GAGLV
-127 TANGDLDRLAAGV
+127 TADGDLDRLAAGV
-140 PYWTPEMERVLAQ
+140 PYWTPDMERVLAR
-153 ADKAVT
+153 ADTAVT
-159 TIQVRVTFRLRADVR
+159 TIQMRVTFRLREDVR

-187 FGFEIGSAAA
+187 FGFEIGSAAE
-197 TPGSKLAAWRT
+197 TPGSKLVAWRT
-208 ASYSASAEHTIT
+208 ASYSASGAHTII

-226 YYPADVLEH
+226 YYPADVLES

-244 YGNLDAAQLLTDE
+244 YGNLDAAQLLADE

-269 QVAQWEPGLLRLVRN
+269 RVAQWEPGLLRLVRN
-284 KYYFRAAAGLP
+284 KYYFRAAEGLP

-300 HFVTLADESA
+300 HFRTLPDESV

-337 LLAAQASGQLAV
+337 LLAAQSSGQLAV

-364 LMAPGLQRKAGTDLF
+364 LMAPGMQRKAGADLF
-379 QAVPLRRALAHC
+379 QAVALRQALAHC

-396 LAAAA
+396 LADAA

-414 AAHPLQ
+414 AAQPLQ
-420 PAPAGSALPAY
+420 PAPAGSALPEF
-431 DVQRGQALLD
+431 DVERGQALLQD
-441 AAGWLPAVDS
+441 AGWLPAGDS
-451 GVRYRQGR
+451 GVRFKQGR

-498 QPFAST
+498 QPFTSA

-536 LFTSAELPGLTNP
+536 LFTSAELPGAANP

-574 QAAARAAHWAAQQL
+574 RAAAQAAHAVAQQL
-588 LLDELPA
+588 LIDELPA

-600 RLRIAVAQ
+600 RLRIGVAQ

-623 LWNIEELDFAAPY
+623 LWNIEELDFAAPS

>member
-1 MAARAICCR
+1 MAAGAAR
-10 RAAALAIAFAL
+10 RGAALAFAL
-21 AACSAPPPTA
+21 LFAAACGGQPLAVAVVPTA
-31 AVVATALPQ
+31 SPQ
-40 PTATPV
+40 PTVTPV
-46 PPTAAPAARVLTICL
+46 PPTAVPAPRVLTVCL
-61 ENEPASLYIFS
+61 ENEPASLYIYS
-72 EAGRGWN
+72 AAGRGWN

-94 FGRQPV
+94 FGRQPI
-100 ILESLPDWEN
+100 ILERLPDWEN
-110 GDVTLESVLVD
+110 GDVTLESVVVAA
-121 PGAGLV
+121 GAGLV
-127 TANGDLDRLAAGV
+127 TADGDLDRVAAGV
-140 PYWTPEMERVLAQ
+140 PYWTPDLERVLAR
-153 ADKAVT
+153 ADTAVT
-159 TIQVRVTFRLRADVR
+159 TIQMRVTFRLREDVR

-208 ASYSASAEHTIT
+208 ASYSASDVHTIT

-226 YYPADVLEH
+226 YYPADLLES

-244 YGNLDAAQLLTDE
+244 YGNLDAAQLLADE

-269 QVAQWEPGLLRLVRN
+269 RVAQWEPGLLRLVRN
-284 KYYFRAAAGLP
+284 KYYFRAAEGLP

-300 HFVTLADESA
+300 HFRTLPDESV

-337 LLAAQASGQLAV
+337 LLAAQSSGQLAV

-364 LMAPGLQRKAGTDLF
+364 LMAPGMQRKAGADLF
-379 QAVPLRRALAHC
+379 QAVALRQALAHC

-396 LAAAA
+396 LADAA

-414 AAHPLQ
+414 AAQPLQ
-420 PAPAGSALPAY
+420 PAPAGSALPEF
-431 DVQRGQALLD
+431 DVERGQALLQD
-441 AAGWLPAVDS
+441 AGWLPAGDS
-451 GVRYRQGR
+451 GVRFKQGR

-498 QPFAST
+498 QPFTSA

-536 LFTSAELPGLTNP
+536 LFTSAELPGAANP

-574 QAAARAAHWAAQQL
+574 RAAAQAAHAVAQQL
-588 LLDELPA
+588 LIDELPA

-600 RLRIAVAQ
+600 RLRIGVAQ

-623 LWNIEELDFAAPY
+623 LWNIEELDFAAPS